1 MIPSKEDF
9 YNELCLEIAFYCD
22 MLIPENKSQYLI
34 KNADTEFIGIEIDN
48 KSKYGVTVLFE
59 SYVAP
64 LEVLV
69 LDTLYDLYELIKEEY
84 ETN

>member
-1 MIPSKEDF
+1 MLPSKDDF
-9 YNELCLEIAFYCD
+9 YNELCLEIAFYCE

-34 KNADTEFIGIEIDN
+34 KDDNKFIGIELDN
-48 KSKYGVTVLFE
+48 KSKYGITILFE

-64 LEVLV
+64 LEVLTI
-69 LDTLYDLYELIKEEY
+69 DTLYDLYEILKAEY

>member
-1 MIPSKEDF
+1 MLPSKDDF
-9 YNELCLEIAFYCD
+9 YNELCLEITFYCE

-34 KNADTEFIGIEIDN
+34 KDDNEFIGIEVDN
-48 KSKYGVTVLFE
+48 NSKYGITVLFE

-64 LEVLV
+64 LEVLTM
-69 LDTLYDLYELIKEEY
+69 DTLYDLYEILKDKY